1 MQIKNL
7 ARETIVILG
16 SYALV
21 WILLSVVAWYFCPT
35 PLLKWI
41 APVGVLIVGG
51 LSAYFIYPALPIFVT
66 IYGLNRR
73 LLVAEKFAHFS
84 LNLHEVF
91 SPGSLETGFHL
102 ALFAEVLRG
111 QARFAE
117 AEATVRQAIDLFN
130 SEQNVTQKAKYHRVE
145 AEGLTYELLGSV
157 LRDQGKYSEALK
169 AGKKGCEIL
178 EQRKKD
184 LQMNAA
190 AAAQQLEV
198 VNRALA
204 SSYYELARTLNIT
217 GQPDD
222 ALTLLHLALD
232 LRGEETPPDRY
243 KASLLAELSK
253 AYLMSGEFKE
263 AECAAAKA
271 QTNLSHSE
279 QPEEQLARARVN
291 LVIADVLRQC
301 PEKTVEERAAITP
314 LRAEAL
320 RIRKKWLAAKDPELL
335 DIGGG

>member
-7 ARETIVILG
+7 ARETVLILG
-16 SYALV
+16 NYALL
-21 WILLSVVAWYFCPT
+21 WILLSAAVWYFCPP

-41 APVGVLIVGG
+41 APLVVLIVGG

-73 LLVAEKFAHFS
+73 LLIAEKFAQFS
-84 LNLHEVF
+84 LNLHEVL

-117 AEATVRQAIDLFN
+117 AEATVRQAIDLYNSDQNFN
-130 SEQNVTQKAKYHRVE
+130 KRAKYHRIE
-145 AEGLTYELLGSV
+145 AEGLSYELLGSV

-178 EQRKKD
+178 EQRKIEVS
-184 LQMNAA
+184 AA
-190 AAAQQLEV
+190 TTADQLEV

-222 ALTLLHLALD
+222 AMTLLHLALD
-232 LRGEETPPDRY
+232 LRGEETPPDRC
-243 KASLLAELSK
+243 KASVLAELSK

-301 PEKTVEERAAITP
+301 PEKTAEERAAITP

>member
-1 MQIKNL
+1 MQTKNL
-7 ARETIVILG
+7 ARETIVFLG
-16 SYALV
+16 GYVLLWLLLATAV
-21 WILLSVVAWYFCPT
+21 WFLCPLPLKWLA
-35 PLLKWI
+35 PLLILIMGGAI
-41 APVGVLIVGG
+41 AFFV
-51 LSAYFIYPALPIFVT
+51 YPALPVFVT

-73 LLVAEKFAHFS
+73 LLMAEKIAHFS

-91 SPGSLETGFHL
+91 SPGSPETAFQL

-117 AEATVRQAIDLFN
+117 AEATVRQAIDLYN
-130 SEQNVTQKAKYHRVE
+130 SDQNLSKKTKYQRVE
-145 AEGLTYELLGSV
+145 AEGLIYELLGSV

-169 AGKKGCEIL
+169 AGKKGCELL
-178 EQRKKD
+178 EQRKNE
-184 LQMNAA
+184 LSAA
-190 AAAQQLEV
+190 AGAGQQEV

-217 GQPDD
+217 GQADD
-222 ALTLLHLALD
+222 AITLLHLSLD

-243 KASLLAELSK
+243 KASVLAELSK

-263 AECAAAKA
+263 AECAASKA

-279 QPEEQLARARVN
+279 QAEEQLARARVN
-291 LVIADVLRQC
+291 LAIADVLRQG
-301 PEKTVEERAAITP
+301 PEKTAEERAAITP

-320 RIRKKWLAAKDPELL
+320 RIRKQWLAAKDPELL